1 MHGPCSV
8 VKKRDG
14 LIWVAATVE
23 DMGFDK
29 KTTSDAAQ
37 ELIQKATSLYDGIDK
52 FPFHSQTAC
61 LRPSIVDDLPAITQI
76 SNDQIYL
83 ASGGGGW
90 GIMMSIMVGE
100 LMTELF

>member
-1 MHGPCSV
+1 M
-8 VKKRDG
+8 
-14 LIWVAATVE
+14 AATVE
-23 DMGFDK
+23 DVGFDK
-29 KTTSDAAQ
+29 KITSDAAQ
-37 ELIQKATSLYDGIDK
+37 ELIQKAKLLYGGIDK
-52 FPFHSQTAC
+52 FPIHSQTAC
-61 LRPSIVDDLPAITQI
+61 LRPNILDDLPAITRI